1 MLPEGQGQIRFMTPQ
16 RRQEFENFLKF
27 GQIQDCYVKKFLPP
41 DNMRQALIVED
52 FASVNQQ

>member
-1 MLPEGQGQIRFMTPQ
+1 MLPEGQGQIRLMTPQ
-16 RRQEFENFLKF
+16 WRQEFEF

-52 FASVNQQ
+52 FASVNQL